1 MLFKNNPKYEYVIV
15 GLGNYGPKYD
25 ETRHNAGFRCI
36 DLLIRDLNAGQEKN
50 KYQSLIYDAEIRGHK
65 VLLVKPL
72 TFMNNSGSAVSEIL
86 RFFKIPVERLIVIS
100 DDVSMDVGRLRIR
113 KSGSHGGHNGIKDII
128 ELMGS
133 DNFPRVKVGMGQKP
147 HLDYDLADW
156 VLGKPSAED
165 RERITEAEKNAA
177 EAVKTIVASDI
188 AFAMNKYNR

>member
-36 DLLIRDLNAGQEKN
+36 DLLIRDLNAGPEKY